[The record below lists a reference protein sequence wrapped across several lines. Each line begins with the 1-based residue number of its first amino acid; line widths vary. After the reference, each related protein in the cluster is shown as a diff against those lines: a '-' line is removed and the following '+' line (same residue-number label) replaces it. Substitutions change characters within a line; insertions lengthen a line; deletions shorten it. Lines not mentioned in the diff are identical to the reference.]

1 MKTHIWNFILV
12 SFILFLFITPARSQA
27 VLYSN
32 EFNLEDV
39 TLLESPF
46 KKAMDL
52 NINTLL
58 SYDLPRLLQPF
69 YKQSGL
75 NNGAAA
81 FSNWSGLDGHV
92 GGHYLTALSI
102 HYAACKDA
110 AKKTLLKTRID
121 QIVKGL
127 KTCQDASAKLDTL
140 MIGYVGGV
148 PDSKT
153 MWTTFYKG
161 DFTSFNSG
169 WVPWYNM
176 HKTYAGLRDAWV
188 YTGDTTAK
196 NMFIKLCD
204 WGIKITSKLSDS
216 QMQTMLNIEHG
227 GMNEVYADAYQI
239 TGNQKYLDAAK
250 KFSHQSLLASMVAK
264 NASSLNNLHANTQI
278 PKVIGFQRIF
288 ENFPSLTNYGNAAS
302 FFWDEVVN
310 NRTLALGGN
319 SRSEHFIAPVASK
332 DYIETREGPESCNT
346 NNMLKL
352 TEDLFRTSP
361 QAKYADFF
369 EQALYNHILSTQH
382 PEHGGYVYFTP
393 ARPQHYRVYSAVNQA
408 MWCCVGSGMENHGK
422 YGQFI
427 YSHKSDSL
435 FVNLFIPSIL
445 NWQAKGCTISQ
456 ETGFPFEEKTIL
468 KVNTTVPVRLTIMPR
483 HPSWVAKDS
492 FRIKINNVVFEQN
505 SNPQSFA
512 VIDRVWND
520 GDVIEI
526 SLPMQNTFKQL
537 PNVKDYV
544 ALMHGPILLGA
555 ETGEDDL
562 DGLVAGEGRWEHIA
576 NGALY
581 GLNRAPV
588 LLGNR
593 ADFIDSLKVV
603 NKDSM
608 LFSASALLKDNYGA
622 KWNNLKLKPFYEIH
636 DARYMMY
643 WMQLTKE
650 EYAAVFSELAKEEN
664 EKLEIEKYTIDQIS
678 CGEQQ
683 PDKDH
688 NATGTNSTTGVYKNV
703 YYRDATAGGWFS
715 YEMDT
720 KGFDTLKLKVTYWG
734 NESGNRA
741 FDIVVED
748 DTIFSENISGK
759 FGISEFRTADYIIPV
774 NTVKGKNIIK
784 VKFDAKAS
792 CIAGGVYHIRLMRDM
807 NRDSLYDARVITLA
821 EIDAGY
827 PTSESKFGLSTYN
840 SNTGT
845 ANNQTWRD
853 ATSGGYIKYTVQ
865 TGGSNNLFIRVR
877 YWGNE
882 TGNRKFDI
890 FAGADTM
897 ATENIVGK
905 WNSGEFKEVDYHIPS
920 KFLDGKS
927 KIDIKFKPRA
937 FNLAGGLY
945 YVWVYAI
952 DKKIVTDITQN
963 HRSSFSVVTGNDR
976 LMIRI
981 PNGNDGDK
989 LRIFDLNGELIYS
1002 GSVNGQ
1008 YHEISTVG
1016 FNKNQAYILLYS
1028 GKLNI
1033 ETCKV
1038 VVK

>member
-1 MKTHIWNFILV
+1 MKTQIRSIVLI
-12 SFILFLFITPARSQA
+12 SFILFLIANPIRSQS

-32 EFNLEDV
+32 EFNLQDV

-52 NINTLL
+52 NINALL
-58 SYDLPRLLQPF
+58 SYNLPRLLQPF
-69 YKQSGL
+69 YKQAGL

-102 HYAACKDA
+102 HYAACKDSE
-110 AKKTLLKTRID
+110 KKALLKSKID
-121 QIVKGL
+121 QMIKEL
-127 KTCQDASAKLDTL
+127 KICQNASVNLDTL
-140 MIGYVGGV
+140 MKGYLGGV

-153 MWTTFYKG
+153 MWTSFYNAS
-161 DFTSFNSG
+161 FTTFNSG

-188 YTGDTTAK
+188 YAGDTTAK
-196 NMFIKLCD
+196 SMFLKLCD
-204 WGIKITSKLSDS
+204 WGIRITSKLSDT
-216 QMQTMLNIEHG
+216 QMQTVLNTEHG
-227 GMNEVYADAYQI
+227 GMNEVYADAYQM
-239 TGNQKYLDAAK
+239 TGEQKYLDAAK
-250 KFSHQSLLASMVAK
+250 KFTHQFLLSGMSSQ
-264 NASSLNNLHANTQI
+264 NASTLNNLHANTQI

-288 ENFPSLTNYGNAAS
+288 ENSPTLTNYRNAAK

-319 SRSEHFIAPVASK
+319 SRSEHFIVPSVSK
-332 DYIETREGPESCNT
+332 EYIETREGPESCNT

-352 TEDLFRTSP
+352 TEDLFRTDP
-361 QAKYADFF
+361 QAKYIDFF

-393 ARPQHYRVYSAVNQA
+393 ARPQHYRVYSSANQA

-427 YSHKSDSL
+427 YTHKGDSL
-435 FVNLFIPSIL
+435 FVNLFIPSSL
-445 NWQAKGCTISQ
+445 DWKEKGCIITQ
-456 ETGFPFEEKTIL
+456 ETSFPYEEKTIL
-468 KVNTTVPVRLTIMPR
+468 KVRTSAPVKLSIMLR
-483 HPSWVAKDS
+483 HPSWVSKDGY
-492 FRIKINNVVFEQN
+492 RIKINNVEFEQT
-505 SNPQSFA
+505 SLPQSFA
-512 VIDRVWND
+512 CVDRIWND
-520 GDVIEI
+520 GDIIEVT
-526 SLPMQNTFKQL
+526 LPMKNTFKQL
-537 PNVKDYV
+537 PNVKEYV

-555 ETGEDDL
+555 ETGKDDL

-576 NGALY
+576 NGPLY
-581 GLNRAPV
+581 GLNKAPV

-593 ADFIDSLKVV
+593 SDFIDSLQVIS
-603 NKDSM
+603 NDS
-608 LFSASALLKDNYGA
+608 LTFSASALLKDNFDP
-622 KWNNLKLKPFYEIH
+622 KWKSLKLKPFYSIH

-643 WMQLTKE
+643 WMQLTKD
-650 EYAAVFSELAKEEN
+650 EYAAVYNELAKEEN
-664 EKLEIEKYTIDQIS
+664 EKLEIEKNTIDQIS

-688 NATGTNSTTGVYKNV
+688 NVTGLNSTTGVYRNV
-703 YYRDATAGGWFS
+703 YYRDATSGGWFS
-715 YEMDT
+715 YDMNT
-720 KGFDTLKLKVTYWG
+720 KGLDTLKLKVTYWG
-734 NESGNRA
+734 NETGNRA
-741 FDIVVED
+741 FDIIVED

-759 FGISEFRTADYIIPV
+759 FGIDEFRTADYLIPV
-774 NTVKGKNIIK
+774 KTVKGKNLIK

-792 CIAGGVYHIRLMRDM
+792 NIVGGVYHVRLMKDTG
-807 NRDSLYDARVITLA
+807 RDSLYDARVVTLA

-853 ATSGGYIKYTVQ
+853 ATSGGYIRYSIQ
-865 TGGSNNLFIRVR
+865 TGGRNNLFVRVR

-882 TGNRKFDI
+882 SGNRKFDI

-897 ATENIVGK
+897 ATENIVGR
-905 WNSGEFKEVDYHIPS
+905 WNANEFKEVDYHIPS
-920 KFLDGKS
+920 RFLDGKS

-937 FNLAGGLY
+937 FNLAGGLF

-952 DKKIVTDITQN
+952 DKK
-963 HRSSFSVVTGNDR
+963 VVTGIPHNHTSAFSIATDNNR
-976 LMIRI
+976 LIVRI
-981 PNGNDGDK
+981 PDGNSGDK
-989 LRIFDLNGELIYS
+989 LRIFDLNGELVYS
-1002 GSVNGQ
+1002 DSVIGQ
-1008 YHEISTVG
+1008 YHEINTEG
-1016 FNKNQAYILLYS
+1016 FNKNQTYILLYT
-1028 GKLNI
+1028 GKSI
-1033 ETCKV
+1033 VETCKF